1 MILADDKDEIFLV
14 MVLREKFWYPYDRQ
28 IFEERRV
35 STPADPLVAQEDK
48 KYEKRTVSGR

>member
-28 IFEERRV
+28 MFEERRV

-48 KYEKRTVSGR
+48 KYEKRTVCGR